1 MTDEHDTRA
10 EDLKRRMKAAI
21 ALAGIT
27 VEELAERIDR
37 RGYGAKTHYNLQGEA
52 GGRPILAQDQ
62 EVIAKACGLSPAFFT
77 IDFSKLQAPA
87 DEDRIATLERQM
99 AAVLQ
104 VIQQPDAP
112 DALDLLQQALA
123 DLDLAPSP
131 SRGAASSA
139 AGASDHPP
147 GRGEAGA
154 A

>member
-1 MTDEHDTRA
+1 MTDETDTRA

-37 RGYGAKTHYNLQGEA
+37 RGYGAKTLYNMQGEA

-87 DEDRIATLERQM
+87 DEDRITTLERQM

-123 DLDLAPSP
+123 DLGLAPTP
-131 SRGAASSA
+131 SRGAAASNEAASGRRSGYGA
-139 AGASDHPP
+139 AGA
-147 GRGEAGA
+147 A
-154 A
+154 